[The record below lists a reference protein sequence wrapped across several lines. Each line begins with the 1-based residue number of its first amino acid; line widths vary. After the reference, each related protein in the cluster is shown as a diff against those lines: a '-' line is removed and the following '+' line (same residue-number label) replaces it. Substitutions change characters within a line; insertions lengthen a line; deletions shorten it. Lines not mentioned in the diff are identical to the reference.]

1 MEDYRTFIIT
11 QLTNLIPFV
20 LLSKTGISPSV
31 FNLDAQI
38 KDAMELQK
46 TCDQEVL
53 QYWSNL
59 YLQCTKTGN
68 KVTGITREQFPV
80 VRPK

>member
-53 QYWSNL
+53 QYRSNL
-59 YLQCTKTGN
+59 YLQYTKTDN
-68 KVTGITREQFPV
+68 KVTGINREQFPV

>member
-11 QLTNLIPFV
+11 QFTNLIPFV

-53 QYWSNL
+53 QYRSNL

-68 KVTGITREQFPV
+68 KVTGINREQFPV